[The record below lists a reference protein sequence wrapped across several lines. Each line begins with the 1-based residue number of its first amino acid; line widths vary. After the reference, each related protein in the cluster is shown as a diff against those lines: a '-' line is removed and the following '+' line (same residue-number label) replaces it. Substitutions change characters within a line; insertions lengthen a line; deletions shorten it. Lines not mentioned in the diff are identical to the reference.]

1 VPDAAPRRSE
11 KFRPLPVQLFNLS
24 RNCRRVLLDFLH
36 ATGNAHQLRP
46 GRRNGLASRAG
57 KSFSAE
63 YRVDLKVTFILI
75 D

>member
-36 ATGNAHQLRP
+36 ATGNAHLRL

-57 KSFSAE
+57 NSFSAE
-63 YRVDLKVTFILI
+63 YRIDLKVTFILI